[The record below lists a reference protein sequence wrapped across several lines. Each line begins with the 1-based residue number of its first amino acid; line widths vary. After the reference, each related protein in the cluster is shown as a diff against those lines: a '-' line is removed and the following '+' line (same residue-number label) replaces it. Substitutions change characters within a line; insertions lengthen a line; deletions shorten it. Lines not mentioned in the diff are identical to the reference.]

1 MNAIR
6 SARAQLL
13 VDCAAL
19 KANVRALA
27 AMAPGCRVLC
37 VVKADAYGVGAKIV
51 VPALLEAG
59 VRIFG
64 VATLDEAE
72 ELRGYGAEVRLL
84 SAVLPGEIP
93 DAVAGGFTLPV
104 IDLPTAR
111 LIDAESARQKRRSTV
126 QLAVDSGMGR
136 VGIPLKAARA
146 AARDILALPNLQVT
160 GLYSHF
166 PKAEPGDRGSLEQI
180 AAVGALAKELKLP
193 ECHIAASEGV
203 LFFPEAVREPFNLVR
218 LGLAMYGVMPV
229 PGLKGVVKFTSCL
242 AAVRECPAGG
252 TVSYGRLH
260 TLARPTRVG
269 TVAAGYADG
278 VPLALT
284 NKGFFRVRGQL
295 CPILGRVTMDYTM
308 IDLSGVPGA
317 CVGDEVELFTAGSG
331 DALDPV
337 SWACFKRTHLWDVL
351 CSISPRV
358 LRCKAE

>member
-6 SARAQLL
+6 PARARLL
-13 VDCAAL
+13 IDCAAL
-19 KANVRALA
+19 KANVKSLA
-27 AMAPGCRVLC
+27 AMAPGCQVLC
-37 VVKADAYGVGAKIV
+37 VVKADSYGVGAEIV

-72 ELRGYGAEVRLL
+72 KLRGYGAEVRLL

-104 IDLPTAR
+104 IDLATAR

-126 QLAVDSGMGR
+126 QLAIDSGMGR
-136 VGIPLKAARA
+136 VGIPLKEARET
-146 AARDILALPNLQVT
+146 ARRILELPDLRVT

-180 AAVGALAKELKLP
+180 AAVGALARELMLP
-193 ECHIAASEGV
+193 QCHIAASEGV
-203 LFFPEAVREPFNLVR
+203 FFFPEAVRPPFNLIR
-218 LGLAMYGVMPV
+218 LGLAMYGVMPA
-229 PGLKGVVKFTSCL
+229 PGLKGALKFTSCL

-260 TLARPTRVG
+260 ALVRPTRVG

-284 NKGFFRVRGQL
+284 NKGFFRVRGKL
-295 CPILGRVTMDYTM
+295 CPVLGRVTMDYTM

-331 DALDPV
+331 DVLDPV
-337 SWACFKRTHLWDVL
+337 NWALFKRTHLWDVL

-358 LRCKAE
+358 IRRKAE